1 VAAAWLAGEGNA
13 VIEERLQ
20 ALGLNLP
27 PLFQL
32 PSGVRINF
40 AWAKRSGNLLYV
52 SGQGPS
58 DGQQMVYT
66 GKVGRELTV
75 EQGYQAARLTTLNIL
90 RIVQE
95 ELGSLDAV
103 QSWVKVLG
111 FVNSAAGFTAQ
122 PAVLNGFSDLIV
134 ELYGE
139 ARGRHARSAVGIA
152 ELPFDIPV
160 EIEAIL
166 EIAA

>member
-1 VAAAWLAGEGNA
+1 MV
-13 VIEERLQ
+13 EERLCE
-20 ALGLNLP
+20 LGLSLP
-27 PLFQL
+27 PIFQL
-32 PSGVRINF
+32 PSGMRINLAF
-40 AWAKRSGNLLYV
+40 AKRCGNLLYV

-58 DGQQMVYT
+58 DGQRMVYQ
-66 GKVGRELTV
+66 GKVGRELSV
-75 EQGYQAARLTTLNIL
+75 EEGYAAARLTALNIL

-111 FVNSAAGFTAQ
+111 FINSAPGFNQQ

-134 ELYGE
+134 DLYGE
-139 ARGRHARSAVGIA
+139 QRGRHARSAVGIA
-152 ELPFDIPV
+152 ELPFDVPV

-166 EIAA
+166 EIGA